1 MSNEHTVKSY
11 EEELRYLIDS
21 VIKMGSLTESQLV
34 DSMDAV
40 IKVDK
45 DSIDK
50 IIKSDDEINKF
61 RSKIDTQIMTLLV
74 KRAPMAIDLRETIS
88 SLKISQDLERIGD
101 LSKSNAK
108 KVKPLPLDLPEEL
121 LGNLKRL
128 GDLVIKQLNDVLD
141 SYVNKNYDKAKEVWE
156 KDEQV
161 DDLTYI
167 AMESVIDFL
176 SKEADLKEKLFS
188 NKMNGKIFIIEDE
201 PSIIQLVQHNLE
213 KNGFIVSSS
222 VNGNDGLKELKK
234 FQPDLLLLD
243 WMLPDLSGIEIC
255 KNIRKD
261 NSIKNLPVIM
271 LTAKGEE
278 EDKIKGLDSGVDD
291 YLTKP
296 FSFNEL
302 MARIKAVLRRSNPN
316 TVSDNL
322 EFEDLVLDRI
332 EKRVYR
338 DKKEIQLGPTEF
350 RLLEFSLVNPK
361 RVYSRDQI
369 LENVWPN
376 NINVESR
383 TIDVHIRRLR
393 KSINIQNKKE
403 LIRTVRSSGYSLI

>member
-1 MSNEHTVKSY
+1 
-11 EEELRYLIDS
+11 
-21 VIKMGSLTESQLV
+21 
-34 DSMDAV
+34 
-40 IKVDK
+40 
-45 DSIDK
+45 
-50 IIKSDDEINKF
+50 
-61 RSKIDTQIMTLLV
+61 
-74 KRAPMAIDLRETIS
+74 
-88 SLKISQDLERIGD
+88 
-101 LSKSNAK
+101 
-108 KVKPLPLDLPEEL
+108 
-121 LGNLKRL
+121 
-128 GDLVIKQLNDVLD
+128 
-141 SYVNKNYDKAKEVWE
+141 
-156 KDEQV
+156 
-161 DDLTYI
+161 
-167 AMESVIDFL
+167 
-176 SKEADLKEKLFS
+176 
-188 NKMNGKIFIIEDE
+188 MNGKIFIIEDE

-213 KNGFIVSSS
+213 KNGFLVSSS
-222 VNGNDGLKELKK
+222 LNGNDGLKELKK

-261 NSIKNLPVIM
+261 NSLKNLPVIM

-322 EFEDLVLDRI
+322 KFDDLMLDRI
-332 EKRVYR
+332 EKRVFR
-338 DKKEIQLGPTEF
+338 DDQEIKLGPTEF
-350 RLLEFSLVNPK
+350 RLLEFFLTNPK

-369 LENVWPN
+369 LESVWPN
-376 NINVESR
+376 NVNVESR

-393 KSINIQNKKE
+393 QSVNLKNKKE

>member
-1 MSNEHTVKSY
+1 
-11 EEELRYLIDS
+11 
-21 VIKMGSLTESQLV
+21 
-34 DSMDAV
+34 
-40 IKVDK
+40 
-45 DSIDK
+45 
-50 IIKSDDEINKF
+50 
-61 RSKIDTQIMTLLV
+61 
-74 KRAPMAIDLRETIS
+74 
-88 SLKISQDLERIGD
+88 
-101 LSKSNAK
+101 
-108 KVKPLPLDLPEEL
+108 
-121 LGNLKRL
+121 
-128 GDLVIKQLNDVLD
+128 
-141 SYVNKNYDKAKEVWE
+141 
-156 KDEQV
+156 
-161 DDLTYI
+161 
-167 AMESVIDFL
+167 
-176 SKEADLKEKLFS
+176 
-188 NKMNGKIFIIEDE
+188 MNGKIFIIEDE

-243 WMLPDLSGIEIC
+243 WMLPDLSGIETC

-350 RLLEFSLVNPK
+350 RLLEFFLVNPK

>member
-1 MSNEHTVKSY
+1 
-11 EEELRYLIDS
+11 
-21 VIKMGSLTESQLV
+21 
-34 DSMDAV
+34 
-40 IKVDK
+40 
-45 DSIDK
+45 
-50 IIKSDDEINKF
+50 
-61 RSKIDTQIMTLLV
+61 
-74 KRAPMAIDLRETIS
+74 
-88 SLKISQDLERIGD
+88 
-101 LSKSNAK
+101 
-108 KVKPLPLDLPEEL
+108 
-121 LGNLKRL
+121 
-128 GDLVIKQLNDVLD
+128 
-141 SYVNKNYDKAKEVWE
+141 
-156 KDEQV
+156 
-161 DDLTYI
+161 
-167 AMESVIDFL
+167 
-176 SKEADLKEKLFS
+176 
-188 NKMNGKIFIIEDE
+188 MNGKIFIIEDE

-243 WMLPDLSGIEIC
+243 WMLPDLSGVEIC

-261 NSIKNLPVIM
+261 NSFKNLPVIM

-322 EFEDLVLDRI
+322 KFDDLMLDRI
-332 EKRVYR
+332 EKRVFR
-338 DKKEIQLGPTEF
+338 DDQEIKLGPTEF
-350 RLLEFSLVNPK
+350 RLLEFFLTNPK

-369 LENVWPN
+369 LESVWPN
-376 NINVESR
+376 NVNVESR

-393 KSINIQNKKE
+393 QSVNLKNKKE

>member
-1 MSNEHTVKSY
+1 
-11 EEELRYLIDS
+11 
-21 VIKMGSLTESQLV
+21 
-34 DSMDAV
+34 
-40 IKVDK
+40 
-45 DSIDK
+45 
-50 IIKSDDEINKF
+50 
-61 RSKIDTQIMTLLV
+61 
-74 KRAPMAIDLRETIS
+74 
-88 SLKISQDLERIGD
+88 
-101 LSKSNAK
+101 
-108 KVKPLPLDLPEEL
+108 
-121 LGNLKRL
+121 
-128 GDLVIKQLNDVLD
+128 
-141 SYVNKNYDKAKEVWE
+141 
-156 KDEQV
+156 
-161 DDLTYI
+161 
-167 AMESVIDFL
+167 
-176 SKEADLKEKLFS
+176 
-188 NKMNGKIFIIEDE
+188 MNGKIFIIEDE

-222 VNGNDGLKELKK
+222 MNGNDGLKELKK

-261 NSIKNLPVIM
+261 NSFKNLPVIM

-296 FSFNEL
+296 FGFNEL

-322 EFEDLVLDRI
+322 KFDDLMLDRI
-332 EKRVYR
+332 EKRVFR
-338 DKKEIQLGPTEF
+338 DDQEIKLGPTEF
-350 RLLEFSLVNPK
+350 RLLEFFLTNPK

-369 LENVWPN
+369 LESVWPN
-376 NINVESR
+376 NVNVESR

-393 KSINIQNKKE
+393 QSVNLKNKKE

>member
-1 MSNEHTVKSY
+1 
-11 EEELRYLIDS
+11 
-21 VIKMGSLTESQLV
+21 
-34 DSMDAV
+34 
-40 IKVDK
+40 
-45 DSIDK
+45 
-50 IIKSDDEINKF
+50 
-61 RSKIDTQIMTLLV
+61 
-74 KRAPMAIDLRETIS
+74 
-88 SLKISQDLERIGD
+88 
-101 LSKSNAK
+101 
-108 KVKPLPLDLPEEL
+108 
-121 LGNLKRL
+121 
-128 GDLVIKQLNDVLD
+128 
-141 SYVNKNYDKAKEVWE
+141 
-156 KDEQV
+156 
-161 DDLTYI
+161 
-167 AMESVIDFL
+167 
-176 SKEADLKEKLFS
+176 
-188 NKMNGKIFIIEDE
+188 MNGKIFIIEDE

-213 KNGFIVSSS
+213 KNGFIVLSS

-261 NSIKNLPVIM
+261 NSFKNLPVIM

-296 FSFNEL
+296 FGFNEL

-322 EFEDLVLDRI
+322 EFEDLMLDRI
-332 EKRVYR
+332 EKRVFR
-338 DKKEIQLGPTEF
+338 DDQEIKLGPTEF
-350 RLLEFSLVNPK
+350 RLLEFFLTNPK

-369 LENVWPN
+369 LESVWPN
-376 NINVESR
+376 NVNVESR

-393 KSINIQNKKE
+393 QSVNIKDKKE

>member
-1 MSNEHTVKSY
+1 
-11 EEELRYLIDS
+11 
-21 VIKMGSLTESQLV
+21 
-34 DSMDAV
+34 
-40 IKVDK
+40 
-45 DSIDK
+45 
-50 IIKSDDEINKF
+50 
-61 RSKIDTQIMTLLV
+61 
-74 KRAPMAIDLRETIS
+74 
-88 SLKISQDLERIGD
+88 
-101 LSKSNAK
+101 
-108 KVKPLPLDLPEEL
+108 
-121 LGNLKRL
+121 
-128 GDLVIKQLNDVLD
+128 
-141 SYVNKNYDKAKEVWE
+141 
-156 KDEQV
+156 
-161 DDLTYI
+161 
-167 AMESVIDFL
+167 
-176 SKEADLKEKLFS
+176 
-188 NKMNGKIFIIEDE
+188 MNGKIFIIEDE

-222 VNGNDGLKELKK
+222 LNGNDGLKELKK

-261 NSIKNLPVIM
+261 NSFKNLPVIM

-322 EFEDLVLDRI
+322 KFDDLILDRI
-332 EKRVYR
+332 EKRVFR
-338 DKKEIQLGPTEF
+338 DGQEIKLGPTEF
-350 RLLEFSLVNPK
+350 RLLDFFLTNPK

-369 LENVWPN
+369 LESVWPN
-376 NINVESR
+376 NVNVESR

-393 KSINIQNKKE
+393 QSVNLKNKKE

>member
-1 MSNEHTVKSY
+1 
-11 EEELRYLIDS
+11 
-21 VIKMGSLTESQLV
+21 
-34 DSMDAV
+34 
-40 IKVDK
+40 
-45 DSIDK
+45 
-50 IIKSDDEINKF
+50 
-61 RSKIDTQIMTLLV
+61 
-74 KRAPMAIDLRETIS
+74 
-88 SLKISQDLERIGD
+88 
-101 LSKSNAK
+101 
-108 KVKPLPLDLPEEL
+108 
-121 LGNLKRL
+121 
-128 GDLVIKQLNDVLD
+128 
-141 SYVNKNYDKAKEVWE
+141 
-156 KDEQV
+156 
-161 DDLTYI
+161 
-167 AMESVIDFL
+167 
-176 SKEADLKEKLFS
+176 
-188 NKMNGKIFIIEDE
+188 MNGKIFIIEDE

-222 VNGNDGLKELKK
+222 LNGNDGLKELKK

-261 NSIKNLPVIM
+261 NSFKNLPVIM

-322 EFEDLVLDRI
+322 KFDDLMLDRI
-332 EKRVYR
+332 EKRVFR
-338 DKKEIQLGPTEF
+338 DGQEIKLGPTEF
-350 RLLEFSLVNPK
+350 RLLEFFLINPK

-369 LENVWPN
+369 LESVWPN
-376 NINVESR
+376 NVNVESR

-393 KSINIQNKKE
+393 QSVNLKNKKE

>member
-1 MSNEHTVKSY
+1 
-11 EEELRYLIDS
+11 
-21 VIKMGSLTESQLV
+21 
-34 DSMDAV
+34 
-40 IKVDK
+40 
-45 DSIDK
+45 
-50 IIKSDDEINKF
+50 
-61 RSKIDTQIMTLLV
+61 
-74 KRAPMAIDLRETIS
+74 
-88 SLKISQDLERIGD
+88 
-101 LSKSNAK
+101 
-108 KVKPLPLDLPEEL
+108 
-121 LGNLKRL
+121 
-128 GDLVIKQLNDVLD
+128 
-141 SYVNKNYDKAKEVWE
+141 
-156 KDEQV
+156 
-161 DDLTYI
+161 
-167 AMESVIDFL
+167 
-176 SKEADLKEKLFS
+176 
-188 NKMNGKIFIIEDE
+188 MNGKIFIIEDE
-201 PSIIQLVQHNLE
+201 PSIIKLVEHNLK

-261 NSIKNLPVIM
+261 NSLKHLPIIM
-271 LTAKGEE
+271 LTAKGEV

-302 MARIKAVLRRSNPN
+302 VARIKAVIRRSNPN

-322 EFEDLVLDRI
+322 EYDDLLLDRI
-332 EKRVYR
+332 EKRVFR
-338 DKKEIQLGPTEF
+338 DNQEIKLGPTEF
-350 RLLEFSLVNPK
+350 RLLEFFLTNPK
-361 RVYSRDQI
+361 RVYTRDQI

-393 KSINIQNKKE
+393 KSINFKNKKE

>member
-1 MSNEHTVKSY
+1 
-11 EEELRYLIDS
+11 
-21 VIKMGSLTESQLV
+21 
-34 DSMDAV
+34 
-40 IKVDK
+40 
-45 DSIDK
+45 
-50 IIKSDDEINKF
+50 
-61 RSKIDTQIMTLLV
+61 
-74 KRAPMAIDLRETIS
+74 
-88 SLKISQDLERIGD
+88 
-101 LSKSNAK
+101 
-108 KVKPLPLDLPEEL
+108 
-121 LGNLKRL
+121 
-128 GDLVIKQLNDVLD
+128 
-141 SYVNKNYDKAKEVWE
+141 
-156 KDEQV
+156 
-161 DDLTYI
+161 
-167 AMESVIDFL
+167 
-176 SKEADLKEKLFS
+176 
-188 NKMNGKIFIIEDE
+188 MNGKIFIIEDE

-222 VNGNDGLKELKK
+222 LNGNEGLKELKK

-243 WMLPDLSGIEIC
+243 WMLPDLTGIEIC

-261 NSIKNLPVIM
+261 NSFKNLPVIM

-322 EFEDLVLDRI
+322 KFDDLMLDRI
-332 EKRVYR
+332 EKRVFR
-338 DKKEIQLGPTEF
+338 DGQEIKLGPTEF
-350 RLLEFSLVNPK
+350 RLLDFFLTNPK

-369 LENVWPN
+369 LESVWPN
-376 NINVESR
+376 NVNVESR

-393 KSINIQNKKE
+393 QSVNLKNKKE